1 MRATIHGLMDE
12 RMRESFEGLDRRLR
26 RVLCVVAYGSGAA
39 AIALALINRP
49 WSVLLALA
57 LFAACGASYY
67 PLHVFSQGIDY
78 RARPEP
84 LARRPRFGLPRQGV
98 DDAQLKLLYN
108 VYLANRWFLSSA
120 VMALVT
126 YQMLAS
132 LFRWWM
138 PEGAFEWGLIVAGA
152 AGFVNSL
159 PTVIWGWLEPGTHN
173 HPYPA
178 DEDLD

>member
-1 MRATIHGLMDE
+1 MRATIHGLMDG
-12 RMRESFEGLDRRLR
+12 RIRDSFEELDRRRR

-39 AIALALINRP
+39 AIALALLDRP
-49 WSVLLALA
+49 WTILPALA
-57 LFAACGASYY
+57 LFAVCGASYY

-84 LARRPRFGLPRQGV
+84 LARRPRFGLLGQGV

-120 VMALVT
+120 VMVLVT
-126 YQMLAS
+126 YPMLAY

-138 PEGAFEWGLIVAGA
+138 PDEAFEWGLIVAGT
-152 AGFVNSL
+152 AGFVSSL

-173 HPYPA
+173 RPYPA

>member
-1 MRATIHGLMDE
+1 M
-12 RMRESFEGLDRRLR
+12 
-26 RVLCVVAYGSGAA
+26 LCAVAYGSAAA

-49 WSVLLALA
+49 SAILPALA

-78 RARPEP
+78 RARHEP
-84 LARRPRFGLPRQGV
+84 LARRPRFDRPDEESV

-108 VYLANRWFLSSA
+108 VYLVNRWFLSSA
-120 VMALVT
+120 VMVLVT
-126 YQMLAS
+126 YPMLAY

-138 PEGAFEWGLIVAGA
+138 PDEAFEWGLIVAGT
-152 AGFVNSL
+152 AGFVSSL

-173 HPYPA
+173 RPYPA